1 MFNPGRASSI
11 FSIIRQEAGQEA
23 LELARS
29 LEKNT
34 YKLEAHHRHLHFT
47 YKSIENHWL
56 PKSLRFKPPGKH
68 PILKRIMERTS
79 NHCMKARI
87 HICHEQIRSTKQ
99 DITRINENLKQRIS
113 ADSFTLLSRFLN
125 YRARAVQNNIKER
138 HQKKFQNLNEE
149 NPPETTV
156 DKSKWVINLS
166 SKPLSQHE
174 RAILNKG
181 PKFAPTPCQIPHK
194 DIVAEVEAAITN
206 LPDTAKHSIRTST
219 ASILNRSRLPQHRN
233 TTKDEMKALNNLKKD
248 KSRVVMKADKGN
260 CLVVMD
266 RSEYDEKMKSMLS
279 DRDTY
284 EIVEKPPFRKV
295 ERELNAQLLRFKNE
309 QKLNYH
315 TYMKLRSTDGT
326 PPTIRGSIKHH
337 KPNYPVRP
345 IVSCIGSTLYNTSS
359 FLFDILS
366 PIQNSN
372 GHSVINSTD
381 FKNNITDITI
391 DDDETMLSFDVVSLF
406 TSIPVDKAC
415 ERIRTKLESDKNL
428 KHRTKLTIDDIIQ
441 LLRFTL
447 SNSYFTHNGITY
459 KQIHGCAMGSPVSP
473 IVANLFMEEIE
484 EKALDGNY
492 NATQNMETL
501 C

>member
-1 MFNPGRASSI
+1 
-11 FSIIRQEAGQEA
+11 
-23 LELARS
+23 
-29 LEKNT
+29 
-34 YKLEAHHRHLHFT
+34 
-47 YKSIENHWL
+47 
-56 PKSLRFKPPGKH
+56 
-68 PILKRIMERTS
+68 MERTS

-248 KSRVVMKADKGN
+248 KSRVVMIDFENGRII
-260 CLVVMD
+260 D
-266 RSEYDEKMKSMLS
+266 R
-279 DRDTY
+279 
-284 EIVEKPPFRKV
+284 
-295 ERELNAQLLRFKNE
+295 
-309 QKLNYH
+309 
-315 TYMKLRSTDGT
+315 
-326 PPTIRGSIKHH
+326 
-337 KPNYPVRP
+337 
-345 IVSCIGSTLYNTSS
+345 
-359 FLFDILS
+359 
-366 PIQNSN
+366 
-372 GHSVINSTD
+372 
-381 FKNNITDITI
+381 
-391 DDDETMLSFDVVSLF
+391 
-406 TSIPVDKAC
+406 
-415 ERIRTKLESDKNL
+415 
-428 KHRTKLTIDDIIQ
+428 
-441 LLRFTL
+441 
-447 SNSYFTHNGITY
+447 
-459 KQIHGCAMGSPVSP
+459 
-473 IVANLFMEEIE
+473 
-484 EKALDGNY
+484 GNY
-492 NATQNMETL
+492 RTRKTL
-501 C
+501 QLWHTMNTKDADNNSKPLPEPYLILLN